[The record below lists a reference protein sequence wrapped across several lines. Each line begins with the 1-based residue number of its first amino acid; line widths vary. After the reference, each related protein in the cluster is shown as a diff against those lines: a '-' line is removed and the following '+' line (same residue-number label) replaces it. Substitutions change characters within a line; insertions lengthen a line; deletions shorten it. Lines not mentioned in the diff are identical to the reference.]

1 MTPRRPLARL
11 FPASAR
17 SLFRLRTLRGM
28 AMAALALLTLPLV
41 GAVGYASVT
50 LDQLARG
57 GQVIVEH
64 GVRATQI
71 SQQVFNLL
79 GQLERHAREY
89 NASGDG
95 ALFDAYE
102 RTRIEL
108 VLTLA
113 ELTALPQ
120 DSDTRTAR
128 AALAR
133 QSAALGS
140 ALLDGA
146 QRGEPVDEFT
156 LARRLGGLIA
166 QAEALS
172 RHLRGLL
179 DGELSA
185 LQANVRTTRT
195 ALMWQTLLLAPLLSV
210 MMGFLYLRVL
220 RPLRQLDAAIARLG
234 EERLDEPVRIEG
246 PQDIRALGRQLEWL
260 RERLSELA
268 QEKSRFLR
276 HMSHELKTPL
286 ANIREGTELL
296 LDGAVGPLQPGQE
309 EVTRILRDNGIRL
322 QQLIENLLAF
332 SAWQSRNATLE
343 LSDFALPE
351 LFEEVL
357 RRHRLVIASQQLKV
371 KSRIEPLSVRADH
384 DKLRLVLEN
393 LVSNAIKYSPRH
405 GTVHLRAVALSDT
418 RSDAEDAARGDW
430 LQLDIADDGPGIPQA
445 ERSRVFE
452 AFYQGSQRANAH
464 VGGTGIGLSVVLE
477 CITAHGGTVE
487 IVDGEFRG
495 AHFRVRLPLRPVT
508 AEAAP
513 VALNYRAS

>member
-1 MTPRRPLARL
+1 MSPRRLLARL
-11 FPASAR
+11 FPPSAR
-17 SLFRLRTLRGM
+17 GLFRLRTLRGM
-28 AMAALALLTLPLV
+28 AMAALALLTLPLL

-71 SQQVFNLL
+71 SQQTFNLL

-113 ELTALPQ
+113 ELTTLPQ
-120 DSDTRTAR
+120 DADARRAR

-133 QSAALGS
+133 QSAELGA
-140 ALLDGA
+140 ALLAAA
-146 QRGEPVDEFT
+146 QRGEALDERALT
-156 LARRLGGLIA
+156 LRLGVLINE
-166 QAEALS
+166 AEGLS
-172 RHLRGLL
+172 RHLRALL
-179 DGELSA
+179 DGELA
-185 LQANVRTTRT
+185 GLQARVRTTRT
-195 ALMWQTLLLAPLLSV
+195 ALMWQTLLLAPVLSM

-220 RPLRQLDAAIARLG
+220 RPLRQIDSAIARLG
-234 EERLDEPVRIEG
+234 EEQLDEPVRIEG

-343 LSDFALPE
+343 LSAFPLPA

-357 RRHRLVIASQQLKV
+357 RRHRLVIASQQLQIT
-371 KSRIEPLSVRADH
+371 RDIAPLTVRADH
-384 DKLRLVLEN
+384 EKLRLVLEN
-393 LVSNAIKYSPRH
+393 LVSNAIKFSPKQ
-405 GTVHLRAVALSDT
+405 GTVHLQG
-418 RSDAEDAARGDW
+418 AAHGEW
-430 LQLDIADDGPGIPQA
+430 LQLDVIDEGPGIPQG
-445 ERSRVFE
+445 ERHRVFE
-452 AFYQGSQRANAH
+452 AFYQGSERATAH

-487 IVDGEFRG
+487 IIDGRERG
-495 AHFRVRLPLRPVT
+495 AHLRVRLPLRPASAST
-508 AEAAP
+508 AAKPPAAAAGAINSP
-513 VALNYRAS
+513 SS